1 MVGDALLTAQVE
13 IEVPFQDVDLMQV
26 VWHGNYFRYFETAR
40 AALLRKI
47 NYDYPE
53 MRASGYVWPVVELKA
68 RFVQPMRY
76 AQRIRVRA
84 ELQEWEN
91 RLKIAYRVA
100 DALSAKRLS
109 SGYTIQCA
117 VDARSGELQLVSPSV
132 LRVRLKEY
140 L

>member
-1 MVGDALLTAQVE
+1 MGDALLTAQVE

-53 MRASGYVWPVVELKA
+53 MQASQYLWPIVELKA
-68 RFVQPMRY
+68 RFVRPMRY
-76 AQRIRVRA
+76 AQRIQVRA
-84 ELQEWEN
+84 ELLEWEN

-100 DALSAKRLS
+100 DAVSGQRLS
-109 SGYTIQCA
+109 SGHTIQCA
-117 VDARSGELQLVSPSV
+117 VDARSGELQLVSPPV
-132 LRVRLKEY
+132 LRARLKDY

>member
-1 MVGDALLTAQVE
+1 
-13 IEVPFQDVDLMQV
+13 MQV

-53 MRASGYVWPVVELKA
+53 MQASQYLWPIVELKA

-76 AQRIRVRA
+76 AQRIQVRA
-84 ELQEWEN
+84 ELLEWEN
-91 RLKIAYRVA
+91 RLKIAYRVQ
-100 DALSAKRLS
+100 DAASGKRLS
-109 SGYTIQCA
+109 NGYTIQCA
-117 VDARSGELQLVSPSV
+117 VDARSGELQLVSPPV
-132 LRVRLKEY
+132 LRERLKEY

>member
-117 VDARSGELQLVSPSV
+117 VDARSGELQLVSPPV
-132 LRVRLKEY
+132 LRVRLKDY

>member
-1 MVGDALLTAQVE
+1 MGEALLTAQVE

-53 MRASGYVWPVVELKA
+53 MQDSQYLWPIVELKA
-68 RFVQPMRY
+68 RFVQPIRY
-76 AQRIRVRA
+76 AQRLQVRA
-84 ELQEWEN
+84 ELREWEN
-91 RLKIAYRVA
+91 RLKIAYRVS
-100 DALSAKRLS
+100 DAASGQRLS

-117 VDARSGELQLVSPSV
+117 VDARSGELQLVSPPV
-132 LRVRLKEY
+132 LRERLKDY

>member
-1 MVGDALLTAQVE
+1 AQVG

-26 VWHGNYFRYFETAR
+26 VWHGNYFRYFEAAR

-53 MRASGYVWPVVELKA
+53 MQASRYLWPIVELKA

-76 AQRIRVRA
+76 AQRIQVRA
-84 ELQEWEN
+84 ELQEWES
-91 RLKIAYRVA
+91 RLKIAYRVQ
-100 DALSAKRLS
+100 DAASGKRLS

-117 VDARSGELQLVSPSV
+117 VDARSGELQLVSPPV
-132 LRVRLKEY
+132 LRERLKEY

>member
-1 MVGDALLTAQVE
+1 MGEARLAAQVG

-26 VWHGNYFRYFETAR
+26 VWHGNYFRYFEAAR

-53 MRASGYVWPVVELKA
+53 MQASRYLWPIVELKA

-76 AQRIRVRA
+76 AQRIQVRA
-84 ELQEWEN
+84 ELQEWES
-91 RLKIAYRVA
+91 RLKIAYRVQ
-100 DALSAKRLS
+100 DAASGKRLS

-117 VDARSGELQLVSPSV
+117 VDARSGELQLVSPPV
-132 LRVRLKEY
+132 LRERLKEY

>member
-1 MVGDALLTAQVE
+1 MGDALLAAQVE

-53 MRASGYVWPVVELKA
+53 MQASQYLWPIVELKA

-76 AQRIRVRA
+76 AQRIQVRA
-84 ELQEWEN
+84 ELLEWEN

-100 DALSAKRLS
+100 DAVSGQRLS
-109 SGYTIQCA
+109 SAYTIQCA
-117 VDARSGELQLVSPSV
+117 VDARSGELQLVSPPV
-132 LRVRLKEY
+132 LRERLKDY